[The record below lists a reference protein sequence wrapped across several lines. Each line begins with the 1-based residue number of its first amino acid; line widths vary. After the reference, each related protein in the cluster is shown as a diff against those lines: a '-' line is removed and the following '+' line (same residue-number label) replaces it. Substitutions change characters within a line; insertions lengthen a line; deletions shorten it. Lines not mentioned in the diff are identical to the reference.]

1 MPRSREQNEEL
12 RERSKTNILSKSV
25 PYFAKNG
32 LEGTKIGDLTKR
44 IQISQGALYVYFNS
58 KEDLY
63 RELVK
68 YCQEKVTTEDL
79 LNYGEMDVPAI
90 RKLRYVSD
98 HILKKL
104 SQDKMYVY
112 YMILAL
118 EDLAKGRGHDENQLF
133 DLLKNIIKEGQKD
146 GSFPKG
152 NAGKIADY
160 YLSVVYIF
168 SVKKCNDM
176 NCEMLNSSELERV
189 VRG

>member
-79 LNYGEMDVPAI
+79 MNYGEMDVPAI

-152 NAGKIADY
+152 NAGKIAEY